1 MGKGKGR
8 FDKKQAVR
16 FTLLPG
22 PEKDGKPSVLYKPVE
37 SRKTRLS
44 KRERKVIISEL
55 ADVEEVTING
65 RVVREDEIPAY
76 VLEQIKGRGDLIF
89 NQIHP
94 GAKEEEEEAEGDLYD
109 IQDGKE
115 DDEEY
120 EEYPDYEGE
129 LEMEKV
135 EEGDEWEDEEE
146 GEDEDWEDEE
156 GSC

>member
-22 PEKDGKPSVLYKPVE
+22 PERDGKPSVLYKPVE

-44 KRERKVIISEL
+44 KQERKVIITEL
-55 ADVEEVTING
+55 VDVEEVTING
-65 RVVREDEIPAY
+65 RKMREDEIPAF
-76 VLEQIKGRGDLIF
+76 VLEQIKGRGDLLF

-94 GAKEEEEEAEGDLYD
+94 HKQEEEEEVGDLYD
-109 IQDGKE
+109 IQDGR
-115 DDEEY
+115 DDDEY
-120 EEYPDYEGE
+120 EEYPDYEEG

-135 EEGDEWEDEEE
+135 E
-146 GEDEDWEDEE
+146 
-156 GSC
+156 